1 MAREYR
7 RARAVVERVGS
18 ERKTTGIAKAH
29 AMTMTEKP
37 PIETETPPREFNA
50 RAPCRVASTESD
62 MRGRCMRCG
71 AEIGEACPE
80 MQK

>member
-37 PIETETPPREFNA
+37 PIET
-50 RAPCRVASTESD
+50 D